1 MKNEPILNCFGCT
14 PSRCYSDLSTR
25 KSLTECFAHSSSP
38 LPILTSA
45 STRFVGPRRP
55 FANSEFFRM
64 QDRPGYFSLQAFVP
78 SLRIACAPRFPDAH
92 LRVELLCAHQMGA
105 SSFRFLFNQARE
117 DYLLVIFRA
126 RSRSSRT
133 LDDQVQSHS
142 SPGQLSSLSSAF
154 PANGAHNT
162 HSRDEGAERFLQRR
176 FGKVRW
182 FRRGPAGILQGAKQ
196 GGGAGFSQRWVSW
209 RQWRKFWKGPKR
221 ESGCSPG
228 LQAFDYGVV
237 RGGRGS

>member
-1 MKNEPILNCFGCT
+1 M
-14 PSRCYSDLSTR
+14 
-25 KSLTECFAHSSSP
+25 
-38 LPILTSA
+38 
-45 STRFVGPRRP
+45 
-55 FANSEFFRM
+55 
-64 QDRPGYFSLQAFVP
+64 P

-176 FGKVRW
+176 IGKVRW

-237 RGGRGS
+237 RGGRGSRGETITGDRPGCRVQGAGVQSCRAARDEAVGEERDGFECARGSGDGIRGLQLQMRAGNGFGWGG